1 MKKASMPILLVL
13 LIIVSATIY
22 FMFKSSDEQKDT
34 TVQKSEILFPGYD
47 PQDVTKFK
55 LDKEA
60 QHIEIALVNGEW
72 KVTSDKNSP
81 ADTQLIKEAIQ
92 KVKDFK
98 SKDILSTNP
107 NKQKTFE
114 VDKETGLC
122 VSLFDSSDKV
132 LASFYVGKNGP
143 YYNSTFLRKEGSN
156 EVLLINENLR
166 ALFTPWNGKWVDRT
180 IFAFDPETIK
190 QFSLITKDSTI
201 TFEKDNSGVWTG
213 IEPEPFTPKNVE
225 IKRMTRA
232 FASLKTNEYART
244 EDVDNE
250 SFQNPTITVKAMLDN
265 GEEKILNIAVHD
277 EEKKQYFART
287 NQTEFT
293 YLIVEYR
300 VNMFKKDLDML
311 KEVSEEKEEKTIEQA
326 IKEVKEEKETQ
337 EKVIEDIEKQLN
349 KGDADNEA
357 SDVIPQEQKESEMEN
372 ESTEAN
378 QFKTEII
385 DNDSLPEIIIQTNK
399 GDIVLELYEDDAP
412 NTIANFINLATSGY
426 YNGLKFHRVIDN
438 FMIQTGDP
446 QGTGAGGPGYTF
458 KDEFSSRKHQKGTL
472 SMANR
477 GPNTNGSQFFI
488 THVPTPWL
496 DGKHTVFGQV
506 LKGQDVVDAIE
517 QGDKMIKVIV
527 TKKRDHEYVPEVI
540 R

>member
-1 MKKASMPILLVL
+1 MKKTSMPILLVL
-13 LIIVSATIY
+13 LIIISATIY
-22 FMFKSSDEQKDT
+22 FMFKGSDEQKDKT
-34 TVQKSEILFPGYD
+34 IKQSTSLFPGYESK
-47 PQDVTKFK
+47 DVTKLK
-55 LDKEA
+55 LDKQA
-60 QHIEIALVNGEW
+60 QHIEVSLIDGEW

-81 ADTQLIKEAIQ
+81 ADTKLVKEAID
-92 KVKDFK
+92 KVKKFK
-98 SKDILSTNP
+98 VKDILSTNP
-107 NKQKTFE
+107 KKQTTFE
-114 VDKETGLC
+114 VDKETGLL
-122 VSLFDSSDKV
+122 VSLYDSSDNP

-156 EVLLINENLR
+156 EVILINENLR

-180 IFAFDPETIK
+180 IFNFEPDTIEK
-190 QFSLITKDSTI
+190 FSLITDKSTI
-201 TFEKDNSGVWTG
+201 SFEKDNGGQWIGV
-213 IEPEPFTPKNVE
+213 EPEPFTPKEVE

-232 FASLKTNEYART
+232 FSSLKTNEYAKP

-250 SFQNPTITVKAMLDN
+250 SFSNPAITVKAVLNN
-265 GEEKILNIAVHD
+265 GEEKILTIAVHD
-277 EEKKQYFART
+277 EEKKQYFAQT
-287 NQTEFT
+287 NTSDFT

-300 VNMFKKDLDML
+300 VNMFKKDFDML
-311 KEVSEEKEEKTIEQA
+311 KEVSEEKTIEQA
-326 IKEVKEEKETQ
+326 IQEVKSEKKAQ
-337 EKVIEDIEKQLN
+337 EKIIQDIEKQLN
-349 KGDADNEA
+349 KDEADNESSA
-357 SDVIPQEQKESEMEN
+357 VESQETKEPKMEKDTT
-372 ESTEAN
+372 ESTEP
-378 QFKTEII
+378 QTQII
-385 DNDSLPEIIIQTNK
+385 DNDSLPEVIIKTDK

-412 NTIANFINLATSGY
+412 NTVANFINLIQSGY

-488 THVPTPWL
+488 THIPTSWL

-506 LKGQDVVDAIE
+506 LKGQDVVDTIK
-517 QGDKMIKVIV
+517 QGDKMNKVII
-527 TKKRDHEYVPEVI
+527 TKKRGHEYVPEVT